1 MNEYLAHDAREADL
15 GGLLYFDIRVFGVS
29 SSTYLYV
36 HVHVLVLVRV
46 AALSAVRLI
55 LHSTFHRETVP
66 WYRRPRNTTARTPL
80 EKCAPILV

>member
-36 HVHVLVLVRV
+36 HVHVRQAQMKSDGAGDGQTVMSFRENR
-46 AALSAVRLI
+46 LSN
-55 LHSTFHRETVP
+55 S
-66 WYRRPRNTTARTPL
+66 RRPATSKACRTL
-80 EKCAPILV
+80 S